1 MPLADLAAALFQ
13 CTNLEHIRVVPAFAQ
28 CGVRENETH
37 RRLFRITIQKQ
48 FLVLHNQVI
57 GVNIVGRTLLLVGEL
72 AVGHFALLINGE
84 VTGVGVMGRNRVQ
97 VADVVLVPNFPLHG
111 AENVVVLFLEHIRI
125 NAVERMSSLVVLLV
139 LRNLVDEEQGQDFD
153 ALMEKLTFP
162 LQVRK
167 NRLADLNA
175 AKLVFA
181 DLADHITGKDFDAVQ
196 ELHRVVASVDRF
208 HHKADFVLV
217 QITGIVVKIITDSD
231 RRCFLANAGRA
242 LVIKLDG
249 CRRVCFGKIDA
260 FQIDE
265 AIGCCA
271 AGLRD
276 AFNGDLL
283 DQPLIV
289 RFHRVKA
296 IDHVINAVRLV
307 GCRVSQR
314 QQRAKLFQPF
324 FCLLALDRLRLV
336 DNQNWVRL
344 CNDVNRA
351 TGTELVQLHV
361 NAPRVLALGIERLRV
376 DNHNVYG
383 AIRRKAVNFRELG
396 RIVDEEP
403 DLLAV
408 FLRKMLLRH
417 LKGLINALA
426 DGDARHDHDE
436 LAPTIVLVQFIH
448 GLDVGIGLADAG
460 FHFNRQIITTFQLV
474 RRLDLI
480 GALHLLQMFQNQL
493 VGKLRHNT
501 FIPPTCKIRIILQ
514 ANLIVSITAVHHIC
528 RREVRLS
535 GKDVNDCFCCICLK
549 FLMFELEFHVFSLLI
564 ISSLSFRTILSSKVG
579 KGSFAFVIPPV
590 NTRFSTAINGK
601 NPALLRELID
611 SFNENAITTR

>member
-1 MPLADLAAALFQ
+1 
-13 CTNLEHIRVVPAFAQ
+13 
-28 CGVRENETH
+28 
-37 RRLFRITIQKQ
+37 
-48 FLVLHNQVI
+48 
-57 GVNIVGRTLLLVGEL
+57 
-72 AVGHFALLINGE
+72 
-84 VTGVGVMGRNRVQ
+84 
-97 VADVVLVPNFPLHG
+97 
-111 AENVVVLFLEHIRI
+111 
-125 NAVERMSSLVVLLV
+125 MSSLVVLLV
-139 LRNLVDEEQGQDFD
+139 LCNFVDEEQRQNLD
-153 ALMEKLTFP
+153 ALMEKLTLP

-167 NRLADLNA
+167 NRLTDLNT

-196 ELHRVVASVDRF
+196 ELHRVVASVDRLD
-208 HHKADFVLV
+208 HKAFLVLV
-217 QITGIVVKIITDSD
+217 EFARLAGVVIEVVADTNRGGFLAKSLCPYVVKLNG
-231 RRCFLANAGRA
+231 RC
-242 LVIKLDG
+242 
-249 CRRVCFGKIDA
+249 RVSFGKIDA
-260 FQIDE
+260 FQIDK
-265 AIGCCA
+265 AFGCRA

-276 AFNGDLL
+276 AFNGNLL
-283 DQPLIV
+283 DQPLVV

-336 DNQNWVRL
+336 DNQNRVRF
-344 CNDVNRA
+344 CNNINRA
-351 TGTELVQLHV
+351 TRTELVQLHV
-361 NAPRVLALGIERLRV
+361 NAPRILALGIERLRV

-383 AIRRKAVNFRELG
+383 TIRRKAVNFRELG

-426 DGDARHDHDE
+426 DGNARHDHDE
-436 LAPTIVLVQFIH
+436 LAPTIVLVQLIH

-493 VGKLRHNT
+493 VRKLRHNA
-501 FIPPTCKIRIILQ
+501 FIPPAGEI
-514 ANLIVSITAVHHIC
+514 N
-528 RREVRLS
+528 
-535 GKDVNDCFCCICLK
+535 
-549 FLMFELEFHVFSLLI
+549 FLGN
-564 ISSLSFRTILSSKVG
+564 R
-579 KGSFAFVIPPV
+579 
-590 NTRFSTAINGK
+590 
-601 NPALLRELID
+601 
-611 SFNENAITTR
+611 